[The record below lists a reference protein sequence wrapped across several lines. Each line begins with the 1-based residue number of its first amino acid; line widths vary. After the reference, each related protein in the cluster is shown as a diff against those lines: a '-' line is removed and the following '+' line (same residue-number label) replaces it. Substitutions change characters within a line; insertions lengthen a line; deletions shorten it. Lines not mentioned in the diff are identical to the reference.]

1 MELIVILVVV
11 GILLAATA
19 GFLYIQRRP
28 TDDLRLPA
36 RTAAPPAAAPR
47 TLGDRLGKTRHAVG
61 DRISGLLKR
70 GRLDD
75 EFWSDLEETLIAGD
89 VGVATA
95 SAVVGRVRD
104 ARPADTDA
112 AHSALRIELEGLFGG
127 RDRSIMADGDPAV
140 IVVVGVNGTGKT
152 TSIAKLGHRLIHES
166 NRVVLG
172 AADTFRAGAAEQ
184 LETWAGRIGA
194 EFVGGEANSDPA
206 AVAYRA
212 LQHGKEIEADVV
224 IIDTAG
230 RLHSNR
236 NLMEELAKIVRVLT
250 REAGQIH
257 ETLLVLDATT
267 GQNAIAQANTFTE
280 VVGVSGIVLTK
291 LDGTARG
298 GVVVAV
304 EQELDIPVKLVGVGE
319 SMEDLMTFEPGSF
332 VAALLGDEG

>member
-1 MELIVILVVV
+1 MVILVVV
-11 GILLAATA
+11 GILLAGTA
-19 GFLYIQRRP
+19 GLLYIQRRP
-28 TDDLRLPA
+28 TDDLTLPSP
-36 RTAAPPAAAPR
+36 TAAPPAGPPR
-47 TLGDRLGKTRHAVG
+47 TLGQRLSKTRHAVG
-61 DRISGLLKR
+61 DRITGLLKR

-75 EFWSDLEETLIAGD
+75 EFWNDLEETLIAGD

-104 ARPADTDA
+104 SGPSDTDA
-112 AHSALRIELEGLFGG
+112 AHAALQSELEALFAG
-127 RDRSIMADGDPAV
+127 RDRSIRSGGDPAV
-140 IVVVGVNGTGKT
+140 MVVVGVNGTGKT
-152 TSIAKLGHRLIHES
+152 TSIAKLGHRLIQDGS
-166 NRVVLG
+166 RVVLG

-212 LQHGKEIEADVV
+212 LQRGNEIGADVV

-230 RLHSNR
+230 RLHSNK

-250 REAGQIH
+250 REAGEID

-267 GQNAIAQANTFTE
+267 GQNAIAQAGTFTD

-319 SMEDLMTFEPGSF
+319 GMEDLLTFEPASF